1 VKDLFRGQPGP
12 VSLKINIATQTYYFM
27 NNNQKGLALLFALAV
42 FTTTTLLL
50 LIGKKAKYDEYD
62 RLMW

>member
-1 VKDLFRGQPGP
+1 
-12 VSLKINIATQTYYFM
+12 M
-27 NNNQKGLALLFALAV
+27 NTSHKGLTAILFALAV

-50 LIGKKAKYDEYD
+50 LIEKKAKYDEYD